1 MVFAFGFSVAR
12 VGQALLNWRL
22 HWNSTANIVAVVGV
36 LPGAVGPL
44 RAGDIIRSV
53 NGASDVSEI
62 LERLCFE
69 PGPFDIEVERFDA
82 FEAAERP
89 PRAIGLEGVKV
100 SDRGQKSQAACAF
113 CPLSLTLTPSKQGW
127 SGCSTAR
134 PGGALSLP
142 PA

>member
-1 MVFAFGFSVAR
+1 MERLLDSEAWRGSVA
-12 VGQALLNWRL
+12 ATSL
-22 HWNSTANIVAVVGV
+22 SSSAVA
-36 LPGAVGPL
+36 
-44 RAGDIIRSV
+44 
-53 NGASDVSEI
+53 ASK
-62 LERLCFE
+62 
-69 PGPFDIEVERFDA
+69 PGPFDIEVERLNA
-82 FEAAERP
+82 FEAAER

-113 CPLSLTLTPSKQGW
+113 FSDFCPLSLTLAPSKQGW